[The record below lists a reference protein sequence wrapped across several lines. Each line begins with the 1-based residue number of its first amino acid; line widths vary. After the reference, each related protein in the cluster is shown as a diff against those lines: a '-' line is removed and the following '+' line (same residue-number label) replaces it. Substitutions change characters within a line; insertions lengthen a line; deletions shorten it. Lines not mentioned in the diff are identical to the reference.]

1 VSRARNIKP
10 GYFKNDVLAEC
21 SPLARILF
29 AGLWCEADREGRLED
44 RPKKIKAECL
54 PYDDCDIDE
63 LLGQLVARGFILRYV
78 VDGKGYIAVCEF
90 AKHQNPHCK
99 EQASSIP
106 APDQHCAST
115 VQAQN
120 KTGTST
126 EVAGLIPDSGYLIP
140 DPLIPAVP
148 AVVAVVV
155 SAYHDLLPNC
165 QRAEVINPKREKRIK
180 TADKL
185 AQSVCSQQGWPYDR
199 DAFWRSYFGEC
210 AMDPW
215 MRGEVPNPKNPRWRQ
230 NLDVLLAEDRFASV
244 MDAAISAMKDSP

>member
-1 VSRARNIKP
+1 MSRARNIKP

-54 PYDDCDIDE
+54 PYDECDIDE
-63 LLGQLVARGFILRYV
+63 LLGQLVARGFIHRYV
-78 VDGKGYIAVCEF
+78 AEGKAYIAVCEF

-106 APDQHCAST
+106 APGKHGAGPVHASG
-115 VQAQN
+115 

-126 EVAGLIPDSGYLIP
+126 EVAGLIPDSPSLIP
-140 DPLIPAVP
+140 DTPIPAVP
-148 AVVAVVV
+148 AVVVVV
-155 SAYHDLLPNC
+155 VGAYHDLLPKC

-185 AQSVCSQQGWPYDR
+185 AQSVCAQQGWPYDR

-210 AMDPW
+210 AADPW
-215 MRGEVPNPKNPRWRQ
+215 LRGDVPDPKNPRWKQ
-230 NLDVLLAEDRFASV
+230 NIDVLLREDRFAAV
-244 MDAAISAMKDSP
+244 MDAAITAMRDSP